1 MTTTKGWWGSALL
14 LAAGVIGHAQIAAA
28 QDKGCILLKTV
39 AEIEQPVTDAQ
50 GKQTTKLVPVE
61 KVVPGNEVVYT
72 VSATNVCN
80 AAAERVVIDNPVPEH
95 MTYVAKSAIGPG
107 TDVTFS
113 IDGGFNFD
121 KAEAL
126 QVANADGSKRAAVPA
141 DYTHIRWVM
150 RNPLKAGAV
159 AFARFRAVLE

>member
-1 MTTTKGWWGSALL
+1 
-14 LAAGVIGHAQIAAA
+14 V
-28 QDKGCILLKTV
+28 D
-39 AEIEQPVTDAQ
+39 
-50 GKQTTKLVPVE
+50 
-61 KVVPGNEVVYT
+61 
-72 VSATNVCN
+72 
-80 AAAERVVIDNPVPEH
+80 
-95 MTYVAKSAIGPG
+95 KSAIGQG